1 MDDISINN
9 NQEAEATINNRIEL
23 FRKSLKIKDRL
34 ILSMDVPDRQS
45 VLKIIEEISD
55 EISTIKIGLEL
66 IYNEGLSII
75 KVIKKSGY
83 NVMLDAKLMDI
94 PNTVSKALNGILN
107 LGVKM
112 VTLHILGG
120 SDMLKKAKSTL
131 EEESKS
137 KDIIAPLLF
146 GVSVLTSLNDK
157 DLEDFGFKI
166 NFEEVVKNLVNIAI
180 KSGID
185 GIICSPNE
193 VKLLRELYGYNF
205 LIATPGI
212 RLLEENVDDQKRVNT
227 PEKAIK
233 DGADFIIVG
242 RSIINSQDKKDLI
255 ELYLKKIEKALIGSR
270 LVENEGN

>member
-1 MDDISINN
+1 MDDNLINN
-9 NQEAEATINNRIEL
+9 NQATKDKSNKRIEL
-23 FRKSLKIKDRL
+23 FRKSLKIEDRL
-34 ILSMDVPDRQS
+34 ILSMDVPDKQS
-45 VLKIIEEISD
+45 ALEIIKEISD
-55 EISTIKIGLEL
+55 EISTIKVGLEL

-83 NVMLDAKLMDI
+83 NIMLDAKLMDI

-112 VTLHILGG
+112 VTLHTFGG

-131 EEESKS
+131 EEGSKS

-146 GVSVLTSLNDK
+146 GVSVLTSLDDK

-193 VKLLRELYGYNF
+193 VKLLRKLYGYNF

-212 RLLEENVDDQKRVNT
+212 RLLEENVDDQKRINT

-242 RSIINSQDKKDLI
+242 RSIINSQDKKSLI
-255 ELYLKKIEKALIGSR
+255 KLYLEKIKKALIESR
-270 LVENEGN
+270 TNENESN